1 MTIEDILSR
10 EEGQTFDRK
19 SVRIKPKDLAVTMI
33 AFANADGGVIAI
45 GVSDKT
51 RKIEGVDQYTEKL
64 NELLRV
70 PFDFCNPSV
79 PVTCSYLPCTDKDG
93 NENRIL
99 LMEIPASSSL
109 HTNQV
114 DEAFMRIGDKSRKL
128 TFDERVQLMYDKGE
142 RYYEDTAVY
151 GATIDDIDM
160 DAVAD
165 YAKLVGYGKS
175 PLQYLQENNGF
186 VKTNKKAAIKR
197 EQSDARISSAERE
210 QARSEDK
217 GEEEVSTAC
226 ILLFGKYPQKFFPRA
241 RTRFIRYEG
250 FDEKVGAEMNVI
262 KDVTFEGTILNQVKK
277 TIEFIETQVREH
289 TFLGQHAQF
298 VTKRDYPE
306 FVIQEM
312 TVNACCHRA
321 YNIKGTEMFDDRLVF
336 ESPGK
341 LPGQVKPNNIRH
353 THFSRNP
360 KIAAFLKAYHFVKE
374 FGEGF
379 DRICREQEAN
389 GANVP
394 SFRTDEFILK
404 ITVPKVAEKVQKQTG
419 NVTENVGKVA
429 ENHNKVAE
437 KVADNH
443 GKVTEK
449 LIIKAAALGETL
461 TANRI
466 KILELMIEDPY
477 VSRSDLANNV
487 GISETSIYR
496 NIEAMR
502 GKYLRRVGPDKGGF
516 WEIILE

>member
-1 MTIEDILSR
+1 MTIQEITTRKED
-10 EEGQTFDRK
+10 QTFDCK
-19 SVRIKPKDLAVTMI
+19 SIQIEPKALAVPI
-33 AFANADGGVIAI
+33 VAFANADGGVIAI

-51 RKIEGVDQYTEKL
+51 RKIEGIDQHTEKL

-109 HTNQV
+109 HTNQA
-114 DEAFMRIGDKSRKL
+114 DEAFMRVGDKSRKL

-151 GATIDDIDM
+151 DATIDDIDM

-175 PLQYLQENNGF
+175 PLQYLRENNGF
-186 VKTNKKAAIKR
+186 VRTNK
-197 EQSDARISSAERE
+197 
-210 QARSEDK
+210 K

-250 FDEKVGAEMNVI
+250 VDEKVGAEMNVI

-321 YNIKGTEMFDDRLVF
+321 YNIKGTEIQIKMFDDRLVF

-419 NVTENVGKVA
+419 NVTENGGKVA

-437 KVADNH
+437 KVAENH

-449 LIIKAAALGETL
+449 LKEKAAALGDTL
-461 TANRI
+461 TANKI

-477 VSRSDLANNV
+477 ISRADLANNV

-502 GKYLRRVGPDKGGF
+502 GKFLRRVGPDKGGF

>member
-1 MTIEDILSR
+1 
-10 EEGQTFDRK
+10 
-19 SVRIKPKDLAVTMI
+19 
-33 AFANADGGVIAI
+33 
-45 GVSDKT
+45 
-51 RKIEGVDQYTEKL
+51 
-64 NELLRV
+64 
-70 PFDFCNPSV
+70 
-79 PVTCSYLPCTDKDG
+79 
-93 NENRIL
+93 
-99 LMEIPASSSL
+99 
-109 HTNQV
+109 
-114 DEAFMRIGDKSRKL
+114 MRIQQCMGQRSRTSTWML
-128 TFDERVQLMYDKGE
+128 LPTMPNW
-142 RYYEDTAVY
+142 
-151 GATIDDIDM
+151 
-160 DAVAD
+160 
-165 YAKLVGYGKS
+165 KLVGYGKS
-175 PLQYLQENNGF
+175 PLQYLRENNGF
-186 VKTNKKAAIKR
+186 VKTNK
-197 EQSDARISSAERE
+197 Q
-210 QARSEDK
+210 

-241 RTRFIRYEG
+241 RTRFIRFEG
-250 FDEKVGAEMNVI
+250 VDEKVGAEMNVI

-321 YNIKGTEMFDDRLVF
+321 YNIKGTEIQIKMFDDRLVF

-404 ITVPKVAEKVQKQTG
+404 ITVPKVAENVQEQTG
-419 NVTENVGKVA
+419 NVTGNGKKVA
-429 ENHNKVAE
+429 ENHNRVAE
-437 KVADNH
+437 KVAENQ
-443 GKVTEK
+443 GKVIEK
-449 LIIKAAALGETL
+449 LREKAAALGETL
-461 TANRI
+461 TVNRI

-477 VSRSDLANNV
+477 ISRADLANNV

-516 WEIILE
+516 WEIIV

>member
-1 MTIEDILSR
+1 MTIQEIATRKED
-10 EEGQTFDRK
+10 QTFDCK
-19 SVRIKPKDLAVTMI
+19 SIQIDPKALAVPIVAM
-33 AFANADGGVIAI
+33 ANADGGVIAI

-51 RKIEGVDQYTEKL
+51 RKIEGVDQHMEKL

-79 PVTCSYLPCTDKDG
+79 PVTCSYLTCTDKDG

-109 HTNQV
+109 HTNQA
-114 DEAFMRIGDKSRKL
+114 DEAFIRVGDKSRKL

-151 GATIDDIDM
+151 DATIDDIDI
-160 DAVAD
+160 DAVTD

-175 PLQYLQENNGF
+175 PLQYLRENNGF
-186 VKTNKKAAIKR
+186 VKTNK
-197 EQSDARISSAERE
+197 
-210 QARSEDK
+210 K

-250 FDEKVGAEMNVI
+250 VDEKVGAEMNVI

-321 YNIKGTEMFDDRLVF
+321 YNIKGTEIQIKMFDDRLVF

-360 KIAAFLKAYHFVKE
+360 KIASFLKAYHFVKE

-394 SFRTDEFILK
+394 SFRTDDFILK
-404 ITVPKVAEKVQKQTG
+404 ITVPKVAENVQKQTG

-429 ENHNKVAE
+429 ENHSKVAE
-437 KVADNH
+437 KVAENH
-443 GKVTEK
+443 GKVIEK
-449 LIIKAAALGETL
+449 LREKAAALGETL

-466 KILELMIEDPY
+466 KILELMIENPY
-477 VSRSDLANNV
+477 ISRADLADNI

-516 WEIILE
+516 WEVIV

>member
-1 MTIEDILSR
+1 MGLQR
-10 EEGQTFDRK
+10 HRPVQ
-19 SVRIKPKDLAVTMI
+19 
-33 AFANADGGVIAI
+33 
-45 GVSDKT
+45 
-51 RKIEGVDQYTEKL
+51 
-64 NELLRV
+64 LLRV

-109 HTNQV
+109 HTNQA
-114 DEAFMRIGDKSRKL
+114 DEAFMRVGDKSRKL

-175 PLQYLQENNGF
+175 PLQYLRENNGF
-186 VKTNKKAAIKR
+186 VKTNKK
-197 EQSDARISSAERE
+197 
-210 QARSEDK
+210 
-217 GEEEVSTAC
+217 GEEDVSTAC

-250 FDEKVGAEMNVI
+250 VDEKVGAEMNVI

-321 YNIKGTEMFDDRLVF
+321 YNIKGTEIQIKMFDDRLVF

-404 ITVPKVAEKVQKQTG
+404 ITVPKVAENVQKQTG
-419 NVTENVGKVA
+419 NVTENGGKVA
-429 ENHNKVAE
+429 ENHNGVAE
-437 KVADNH
+437 KVAENH
-443 GKVTEK
+443 GKVIEK
-449 LIIKAAALGETL
+449 LREKAAALGETL
-461 TANRI
+461 TANRV

-477 VSRSDLANNV
+477 ISRADLANNV

-516 WEIILE
+516 WEIILEG